1 MSERPIVRARRPAT
15 SRATPTPLNLES
27 PITSIPELA
36 QKRHFAYT
44 QILGMPFL
52 LELFGNEELAKS
64 KRDHIRRYLYTFVN
78 TLVDHERFNGTLR
91 EFIDILK
98 ERIREKVQVIGM
110 SASPP
115 RQVTERQVP
124 PLARPS
130 PPPRPVPAQIS
141 PPRPAVRRQRSPGNS
156 QSPPEIDELAL
167 AIGNMNVGERPVAPR
182 PVPVPGP
189 VPVVVPLPR
198 PRQIQRRRIEVPP
211 PPPPPAPARPTQ
223 RQLEVIARAQAT
235 ARAEAEEHQRIQATR
250 QAIREERRQRRQE
263 APQRRQA
270 VSNVTDLLREFNL

>member
-15 SRATPTPLNLES
+15 SRATPTPTPINLES

-52 LELFGNEELAKS
+52 LELFGNEDLAKS

-115 RQVTERQVP
+115 RQVTGRQVP
-124 PLARPS
+124 PPARPS
-130 PPPRPVPAQIS
+130 PPLRPVPAQIS

-167 AIGNMNVGERPVAPR
+167 AIGNMNVGERLVAPR
-182 PVPVPGP
+182 PVPVPIS
-189 VPVVVPLPR
+189 VPVVVPPPR

-211 PPPPPAPARPTQ
+211 PPLPPPVPARPTQ

-235 ARAEAEEHQRIQATR
+235 ARAEAEERQRIQVAREAT
-250 QAIREERRQRRQE
+250 RQRRQE